1 MSSGKSKH
9 LKDLSANSTLPLLAQ
24 TVSRVVP
31 FPTFKPTFN
40 DGSDYK
46 VLREN
51 SNNVNNFYSKFFN
64 KKFTNIKSIAA

>member
-9 LKDLSANSTLPLLAQ
+9 LKDQSGNSTLPLIAQ
-24 TVSRVVP
+24 TVSRAVP